1 MKIRQLNYNL
11 EVNNKQLGRSQKGF
25 GRSGQMQIQQ
35 QGYETSG
42 SVGMTDRRM
51 SVPLRGAYL
60 NTKMAKTS
68 KAAPYAVIS
77 FGKKNQNH
85 YAFVGAELPP
95 YCKIGGVATVM
106 NDYKDMFTHEND
118 RQVMIMPYYN
128 GKVCC
133 DEQDQPTGKFE
144 VRKLPAGTKDKNGN
158 DISGHPYYTNAD
170 RQKESEESIIKSGK
184 FWELELVGEA
194 DAMSFGLNAK
204 EPIALYQVKGT
215 NHFMVFTQATA
226 SMPTAYSKRTEVGAG
241 KSAPSHYSSGS
252 SGGLKEGWNGDP
264 YAAFSKAFVQLLPK
278 IEKTYTKKGEQ
289 ETTSF
294 EPGTVICSDSQTA
307 FIPHYMARESENKD
321 SYYDDDIKPTYVA
334 HNLGQGYISGSSY
347 KEMYI
352 NLGASVED
360 LKKIQE
366 DSNYSSAVKNG
377 EEEKYFKNL
386 IANSKEDR
394 NVDIADDTGFVSG
407 VMVPIHY
414 AEQGYIPMITTVS
427 EDYAQD
433 LVENPAVSPGLQKHL
448 KKLYDQGKF
457 RGILNALND
466 PNLDPN
472 KRLGLMGYGYAI
484 FEVTE
489 KDGDK
494 PKQVTSKE
502 LAAKVLKNDT
512 EYQNMLKDSKRKKDA
527 EEKFES
533 TAKEIEALSFDE
545 TDNGSQYGYSKIKKT
560 ANALSRYSNLKDGKG
575 EVTDDMLGKEW
586 DNIQKAKAENKFR
599 LIDQHLNKD
608 GNTNSLVLTGLNGR
622 NVKQIGAL
630 DLKTITAGLSGSDD
644 VDKLK
649 QCHLT
654 VSWGRGDLQKGL
666 DTTMKAWAKA
676 AELDKNAFL
685 VLGGELPPD
694 GDEYDRITKAIDQ
707 LNSKFKGRF
716 VFMNGFAPGVALSM
730 AADTASFP
738 SRFAPCELTDLEAM
752 HYGVTPIVTNC
763 QGLKQK
769 NFDPDI
775 DPNLSAEKQ
784 TSFKTLHQ
792 FFMTTDVLRQYDDDM
807 EKAIAWLNT
816 KKDDFNDFLEKD
828 SKDGHFE
835 YKIKRDDGS
844 AVTAE
849 DIINSREKILTAY
862 DEEHKGNKNDK
873 DVVRE
878 LLSVSYEF
886 KTTGFKKY
894 DDTEQDKTLKA
905 AAYEADKDDVCQQRK
920 NTVLK
925 TLKDSV
931 DYQKMVRAARDA
943 IVENELAMAMI
954 RSQAAI
960 KNTEKHKKLFKNAI
974 SLNTKFNGNA
984 ALHPAV
990 DGKQLSTLEL
1000 YEKWHIKNKS
1010 VREGKKLH
1018 TYAPEIEKAKN
1029 SEPSSLIEKIKAG
1042 WKELSKGSKIGIVV
1056 GASVATAA
1064 AIGGGIWAGI
1074 AANKKKQAAEAAKA
1088 EADYD
1093 DNDNYDD
1100 EADYDDLDIIEE

>member
-25 GRSGQMQIQQ
+25 GRSGQMQIKQ

-60 NTKMAKTS
+60 NKKMAKTS

-77 FGKKNQNH
+77 FGNKNKNH
-85 YAFVGAELPP
+85 YVFVGAELPP

-106 NDYKDMFTHEND
+106 NDYKDMFTGKDD
-118 RQVMIMPYYN
+118 RQVMVMPYYN
-128 GKVCC
+128 GRVCC
-133 DEQDQPTGKFE
+133 DSHHEPTGKFE
-144 VRKLPAGTKDKNGN
+144 VRKLPAGTIDNNGN

-170 RQKESEESIIKSGK
+170 RQSVTEEEIVKNKK
-184 FWELELVGEA
+184 FWELELVGET

-252 SGGLKEGWNGDP
+252 SGGLKEGWDGDP

-307 FIPHYMARESENKD
+307 FIPHYMARESENKG

-366 DSNYSSAVKNG
+366 DSNYSKIVTNG
-377 EEEKYFKNL
+377 KEEEYFKNL

-466 PNLDPN
+466 PNLDPQ

-484 FEVTE
+484 FEVTDE
-489 KDGDK
+489 NGKK
-494 PKQVTSKE
+494 TQLTSKE
-502 LAAKVLKNDT
+502 LAAKVLDKNT
-512 EYQNMLKDSKRKKDA
+512 EYKNMSKTDA
-527 EEKFES
+527 EKKFEE
-533 TAKEIEALSFDE
+533 TAQSIDDLPFDE
-545 TDNGSQYGYSKIKKT
+545 VDGSKYGYSKIKKT
-560 ANALSRYSNLKDGKG
+560 AKALSRYSNLKDEKG
-575 EVTDDMLGKEW
+575 EVTDDMLGKKW
-586 DNIQKAKAENKFR
+586 DDIQKAKAENK
-599 LIDQHLNKD
+599 LILINQHLNQD

-630 DLKTITAGLSGSDD
+630 NLETITAGLSGAND
-644 VDKLK
+644 VEKLK

-676 AELDKNAFL
+676 AELDKHAFL

-716 VFMNGFAPGVALSM
+716 VFMNGFTPGVALSM

-769 NFDPDI
+769 NFDPVI
-775 DPNLSAEKQ
+775 DLNLDKGKQ

-807 EKAIAWLNT
+807 EKAIAWLDT
-816 KKDDFNDFLEKD
+816 KKDEFKEFLEKD
-828 SKDGHFE
+828 SKDGHFK
-835 YKIKRDDGS
+835 YKTSRGS
-844 AVTAE
+844 GQVATAQN
-849 DIINSREKILTAY
+849 IINCRERILTAY
-862 DEEHKGNKNDK
+862 DAEHPKSDTAVKDDK

-905 AAYEADKDDVCQQRK
+905 AATEAYVDEVCQERK
-920 NTVLK
+920 DTVLK

-960 KNTEKHKKLFKNAI
+960 KDPGEHKKLFKNAL

-984 ALHPAV
+984 ALHPAIN
-990 DGKQLSTLEL
+990 GTRSSTLEL
-1000 YEKWHIKNKS
+1000 YKKWHINNKS
-1010 VREGKKLH
+1010 IREGKTLQ
-1018 TYAPEIEKAKN
+1018 TYAPEIEKAKH